1 MELTVGEMKRTKY
14 IRQARRIVIKLGTK
28 VLLSQ
33 HNAIER
39 GRVGPLVEDIVALR
53 QEGYEFIIVSS
64 GAVGF
69 GMEHVGL
76 STRPERLKKVQALAA
91 IGQNLLMQDWHLI
104 FSEKQVSIGQIL
116 LTYGV
121 LEDRRRYLHAKDCLN
136 ALLCFGAIPIVNE
149 NDSVA
154 VEELKFGD
162 NDALSAITALLVDA
176 DLLVLFTDTDG
187 VYDKNP
193 STDADAERIRFIEKI
208 DDSLLGSIHD
218 KNNGLSRGGMKSKL
232 EAARRSQSSG
242 TGVIIADGLNPELR
256 RILNGEDVGT
266 FVRPNPSR
274 ITAKKKWILFNT
286 KPRGRIVVD
295 EGATRALSQCAKS
308 LLASGILR
316 VEGAFSDGAVVAVCA
331 PSGEIIARG
340 VTYYSSADIERIK
353 GKQTEEIPAIIGR
366 NYYDEVIDR
375 DNLILV

>member
-1 MELTVGEMKRTKY
+1 MRRTKY
-14 IRQARRIVIKLGTK
+14 IEKARRIVIKLGTK

-39 GRVGPLVEDIVALR
+39 GRVGPLVEDIAALKK
-53 QEGYEFIIVSS
+53 EGYEFIIVSS

-69 GMEHVGL
+69 GMASMGL
-76 STRPERLKKVQALAA
+76 TKRPERLKKVQALAA
-91 IGQNLLMQDWHLI
+91 IGQNLLMQDWHRI

-162 NDALSAITALLVDA
+162 NDALSAITSLLVDA

-187 VYDKNP
+187 LYDKNP
-193 STDADAERIRFIEKI
+193 NTDADAERIRFIERI
-208 DDSLLGSIHD
+208 DDDLLATIHD
-218 KNNGLSRGGMKSKL
+218 RNNGLSRGGMRSKL
-232 EAARRSQSSG
+232 EAAKRSQESG

-266 FVRPNPSR
+266 FVRPNPNR
-274 ITAKKKWILFNT
+274 ITAKKKWIFFNT
-286 KPRGRIVVD
+286 KPRGRIIVD
-295 EGATRALSQCAKS
+295 EGAAKALSQSTRS
-308 LLASGILR
+308 LLASGIVR
-316 VEGAFSDGAVVAVCA
+316 VEGEFSDGAVVAVCA
-331 PSGEIIARG
+331 PSGEVIGRG
-340 VTYYSSADIERIK
+340 VSYYSSADIERIK
-353 GKQTEEIPAIIGR
+353 GKQTEEIPAIIGKS
-366 NYYDEVIDR
+366 YYDEVIDR